1 MYKLCKTEQSTKRQR
16 EIEENLL
23 ALMEIKH
30 YESITITEL
39 CEKGAMPRKT
49 FYRYFESKDSALHAL
64 IDHTCQSYSGL
75 SMENSC
81 KKRTLAEEMT
91 DFFVFWKG
99 QKRLLDALAKS
110 DLLPK
115 ILESSLSFPIN
126 EFLSVSKFL
135 PNETSWERAQVFKFT
150 VGGLLILMG
159 DWYKRGFKEPPAAMG
174 GVAAKILGSQLF
186 SKLDEIGMY

>member
-23 ALMEIKH
+23 TLLEIKH

-39 CEKGAMPRKT
+39 CEKCGMPRKT
-49 FYRYFESKDSALHAL
+49 FYRYFDSKDSALYAL

-75 SMENSC
+75 AMEKSR
-81 KKRTLAEEMT
+81 KKRTLTEEMT
-91 DFFVFWKG
+91 DFFVFWKE

-115 ILESSLSFPIN
+115 ILESSLNFPIK

-135 PNETSWERAQVFKFT
+135 PHETSWERTQIFKFA
-150 VGGLLILMG
+150 VGGLLILMI
-159 DWYKRGFKEPPAAMG
+159 DWYKRGFKETPTAMG

-186 SKLDEIGMY
+186 SKLDEIGLY